1 MLQPIQMILWRTLAV
16 VTLVIGAIGIALP
29 VLPTVP
35 FWILA
40 AWAAGKGWP
49 SLQQWLVSHPRY
61 GASIR
66 DWQERGAVPRRAK
79 WLASVMM
86 LISAIGLQLTSVAGW
101 VKIAVPVGMLIVAVW
116 LWRRVE

>member
-1 MLQPIQMILWRTLAV
+1 MLQPVQTILWRTLAV
-16 VTLVIGAIGIALP
+16 AALVMGAIGIALP

-49 SLQQWLVSHPRY
+49 SLQRWLVNHRRY
-61 GASIR
+61 GAAIR
-66 DWQERGAVPRRAK
+66 NWQERGAVPRRAK

-86 LISAIGLQLTSVAGW
+86 LTSALLLQLTSVLVW
-101 VKIAVPVGMLIVAVW
+101 VKLAVPAAMLVVCLW
-116 LWRRVE
+116 LWRRPE